1 MSIANY
7 DRIQNRRSG
16 FDIRL
21 KIAITAAAWWLML
34 AAFSQMEI
42 SPLQQDWTFESKLA
56 IFLFFPACIV
66 LGGVIAVIISKRVN
80 LNVKGELKKFPVTER
95 VFYTLMLVF
104 FAQCLIFTPP
114 ALSSVPGDA
123 RLDWGFPVI
132 HVLTEIIIRVMCLI
146 VVGNVCVR
154 KRMLANE
161 RWILI
166 ASVIYTVLVVSRSF
180 MLEIIFYW
188 GLASLACSSGK
199 TTKISK
205 IFKYTVLLS
214 IIFGI
219 FIGYGNWRQA
229 SDFSIVDYGEVLIDS
244 NALAWIFGYFLV
256 NFDNLALL
264 INENFRND
272 SFSNIFGSILQTL
285 QIQKYENV
293 DDYLYVGKF
302 NLGTAIRPFVLDF
315 GAWVGGAMF
324 AVLWSLFLITSSWC
338 KKQSTHYAVLMLI
351 AYSAFCFP
359 ITGRIEQPPYL
370 FALIWILMA
379 DRLVLFR
386 RAKPNVT
393 VLRVVVV

>member
-1 MSIANY
+1 MSITYNE
-7 DRIQNRRSG
+7 RIQNRKPG

-21 KIAITAAAWWLML
+21 KIVIAAAAWWLLL
-34 AAFSQMEI
+34 AALSQMEI
-42 SPLQQDWTFESKLA
+42 STLQQVWTFESKLA
-56 IFLFFPACIV
+56 IFLYFPACIV
-66 LGGVIAVIISKRVN
+66 VGGVLAVILSNRII
-80 LNVKGELKKFPVTER
+80 LNVKAELTKFPFTER
-95 VFYTLMLVF
+95 VFYSFMLVF
-104 FAQCLIFTPP
+104 FTQCLIFIPP
-114 ALSSVPGDA
+114 ALSSTPNDA
-123 RLDWGFPVI
+123 RLDWGLPIV

-154 KRMLANE
+154 KRILAHE

-166 ASVIYTVLVVSRSF
+166 ASFVYTVLVVSRSF

-188 GLASLACSSGK
+188 GLASIVCSSGK
-199 TTKISK
+199 TTKISN
-205 IFKYTVLLS
+205 ILKYTVFLS
-214 IIFGI
+214 VIFGV
-219 FIGYGNWRQA
+219 FIGYGHWRQP

-244 NALAWIFGYFLV
+244 KALAWVFGYFLV

-264 INENFRND
+264 INEHFRND
-272 SFSNIFGSILQTL
+272 SFSNIFGSVLQTL

-315 GAWVGGAMF
+315 GVWVGGGMF
-324 AVLWSLFLITSSWC
+324 IVLWTFFLITSSWC
-338 KKQSTHYAVLMLI
+338 KKLSTHYSVLMLI
-351 AYSAFCFP
+351 AYSAFCLP

-386 RAKPNVT
+386 RSRSKVT
-393 VLRVVVV
+393 V

>member
-1 MSIANY
+1 M
-7 DRIQNRRSG
+7 
-16 FDIRL
+16 RL
-21 KIAITAAAWWLML
+21 KIVIAAAVWWLIL
-34 AAFSQMEI
+34 ASLSQMEI
-42 SPLQQDWTFESKLA
+42 SPLQQVWTFESKLA
-56 IFLFFPACIV
+56 IFLYFPACIV
-66 LGGVIAVIISKRVN
+66 VGGVIAVILSKQIN
-80 LNVKGELKKFPVTER
+80 LNVKVELIKFPVTER

-104 FAQCLIFTPP
+104 FAQCLIFIPP

-123 RLDWGFPVI
+123 RLDWGFPII

-154 KRMLANE
+154 KRITAHE

-166 ASVIYTVLVVSRSF
+166 ASVVYTILVVSRSF

-188 GLASLACSSGK
+188 GLASLVCSFGK
-199 TTKISK
+199 TTKISN
-205 IFKYTVLLS
+205 ILKYAGLLFV
-214 IIFGI
+214 IFGV

-244 NALAWIFGYFLV
+244 NALAWVFGYFLV

-272 SFSNIFGSILQTL
+272 SFSNILGSILQTL

-315 GAWVGGAMF
+315 GAWVGGATF
-324 AVLWSLFLITSSWC
+324 IVLWAFFLITSSWC
-338 KKQSTHYAVLMLI
+338 KKPSTHYAVLMLI
-351 AYSAFCFP
+351 TYSAFCFP

-370 FALIWILMA
+370 FSLIWILMA

-386 RAKPNVT
+386 RSKPKVADQ
-393 VLRVVVV
+393 